1 MTVRELIEELE
12 GYDDNKEVLMCPSFS
27 DYVESIGEVNGL
39 REIRAFYGSDFD
51 AVILGSNGQV
61 GMI

>member
-1 MTVRELIEELE
+1 MTVRELIAELE

-39 REIRAFYGSDFD
+39 REVRAFYGNNFD
-51 AVILGSNGQV
+51 AIVLGGNGQA